1 MSRIGRM
8 PITIPTGVEV
18 AQDGHL
24 ITVKGKVQPEIFKEP
39 EFFKALMGIWLGPNP
54 AYWKL
59 KENLM
64 GDMS

>member
-1 MSRIGRM
+1 M
-8 PITIPTGVEV
+8 PTPTVQPGTGLV
-18 AQDGHL
+18 